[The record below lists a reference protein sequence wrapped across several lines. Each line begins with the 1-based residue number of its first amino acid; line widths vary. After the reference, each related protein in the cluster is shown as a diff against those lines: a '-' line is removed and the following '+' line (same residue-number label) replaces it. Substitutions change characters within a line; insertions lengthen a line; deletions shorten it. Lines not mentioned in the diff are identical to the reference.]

1 MEICM
6 EKRNKR
12 PSYRKNRIDFFQKI
26 NLIAIRFPLKKK
38 KKKKILTIQERSQDP
53 YI

>member
-6 EKRNKR
+6 ERRNKR

-26 NLIAIRFPLKKK
+26 NLTAIRFPL
-38 KKKKILTIQERSQDP
+38 KKKILTIQERSQDP